1 MVCDRVEQLVH
12 IPAEAVTLGGL
23 LVIPAMA
30 QGMVLF
36 AHGSGSSRH
45 SPRFNIDLLAMRL
58 VAATRCLYTQ
68 SRAHDLTL
76 AFFAVVHPC
85 RVVAADPLAS
95 AVKMEPLA
103 RFMAIEVGV
112 ADEPQ
117 MGLKIGLG
125 QGLGQPAHARGNA
138 AGPGVGIRAL
148 ERQHVKLHGHRHRH
162 LLINPDLHGKVA
174 RRSAHSHDSIRC
186 RA

>member
-12 IPAEAVTLGGL
+12 ISAEAVPLRGL

-85 RVVAADPLAS
+85 RVVAADPLAP
-95 AVKMEPLA
+95 AVQVEPSA
-103 RFMAIEVGV
+103 RFMDREVRV

-117 MGLKIGLG
+117 MGLKVGLG
-125 QGLGQPAHARGNA
+125 QGLGHPAHARGNA
-138 AGPGVGIRAL
+138 AGPGGGIRAL
-148 ERQHVKLHGHRHRH
+148 ERQHVKLHGHRLRH
-162 LLINPDLHGKVA
+162 LLINPGLHATAA
-174 RRSAHSHDSIRC
+174 RRSDHRHDSIRD